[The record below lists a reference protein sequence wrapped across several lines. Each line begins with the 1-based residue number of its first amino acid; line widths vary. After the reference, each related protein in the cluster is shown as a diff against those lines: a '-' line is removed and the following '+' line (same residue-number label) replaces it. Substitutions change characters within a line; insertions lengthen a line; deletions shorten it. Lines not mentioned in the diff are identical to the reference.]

1 MNIYDLKLTHLR
13 YRVSD
18 DARQNEYTPYILRKT
33 AIDYDQIDLRVA
45 AFMRNYI
52 EGVNFFVINKEGE
65 YIYKNN
71 AFGKIVRNI
80 NAQTL
85 DPKSWAVSKKV
96 MEQGIQ
102 KTVEEEFQGTTYLSI
117 KAPLVIDYMVEG
129 VIGLAVDITDR
140 KKKEEL
146 ENKLK
151 IGEELYRI
159 AKTVT
164 HDLAQPVT
172 VLRGY
177 LDINKSLSHKER
189 RVYNKAIENIE
200 SIAERL
206 FSKYRGTNKVVKNQ
220 YILLWLCLKEVIE
233 EQRKIDSDIEI
244 KYLFNSSEKF
254 VFIKGNMVDFSR
266 MISNI
271 IKNSIEAVEGKKR
284 EIKVSYE
291 VKGEEV
297 EIRVKDNGKGMSKK
311 MSEKIKK
318 GEEVGTTKKEG
329 HGIGMQQIMDTVK
342 EMKGKLK
349 IKSKEGVGTEI
360 RLKFEKGETPSTFMD
375 TIKLYSE
382 GTVVVLD
389 KDKKSMDAWKE
400 RLKEYEKEIWVK
412 YFNEVKGAIEFIKK
426 KRGKVFLITEYDLRD
441 NYLNGIEL
449 IKRYKLEKRAVL
461 VTETRA
467 VMIKDFDFNGKI
479 KLIPKAIMNDVNL
492 EISKSNMH
500 KKR

>member
-1 MNIYDLKLTHLR
+1 MTTERLVKWSKEAKEFFEKAGDKSLVLDLVISYGCDSQTGEGFKELVNTINSEEIKRKVKKVNIIDTSYLYRHDIPEFIRYKDSNIPTIWLLKNKCTIEKLSVPVEVKSWSNEINTDAFAKWFKQIKKDFNTNLKFRDTVNIESATVCSSKNGNFETCRDFLLEEAIHACSSLKNRIAVYPMKLADSITCAMNIYDLKLTHLR

-291 VKGEEV
+291 VKGEAMF
-297 EIRVKDNGKGMSKK
+297 ISRSA
-311 MSEKIKK
+311 
-318 GEEVGTTKKEG
+318 
-329 HGIGMQQIMDTVK
+329 
-342 EMKGKLK
+342 EMK
-349 IKSKEGVGTEI
+349 
-360 RLKFEKGETPSTFMD
+360 
-375 TIKLYSE
+375 
-382 GTVVVLD
+382 
-389 KDKKSMDAWKE
+389 
-400 RLKEYEKEIWVK
+400 
-412 YFNEVKGAIEFIKK
+412 
-426 KRGKVFLITEYDLRD
+426 
-441 NYLNGIEL
+441 
-449 IKRYKLEKRAVL
+449 
-461 VTETRA
+461 
-467 VMIKDFDFNGKI
+467 
-479 KLIPKAIMNDVNL
+479 
-492 EISKSNMH
+492 
-500 KKR
+500 